1 MSSSQ
6 TRKETAREYA
16 LEFNLRAKKEFDRLD
31 AAIRLQL
38 AKKLKSR
45 LAGPKV
51 EADKLSGMPDC
62 YKIKLRSSGYRLVYQ
77 VIDERLV
84 VLVIA
89 VGKRENQQVY
99 GAAKSRVTH

>member
-6 TRKETAREYA
+6 KPKEAAPEYV
-16 LEFNLRAKKEFDRLD
+16 LEFNLKARKEFDRLD
-31 AAIRLQL
+31 AATRLQL

-45 LAGPKV
+45 LAGPRV

-77 VIDERLV
+77 VVDERLV
-84 VLVIA
+84 VLVVA
-89 VGKRENQQVY
+89 VGKRENQQAY

>member
-6 TRKETAREYA
+6 TPKEAATNYA

-45 LAGPKV
+45 LAEPRV
-51 EADKLSGMPDC
+51 DADKLSGMPDC

-77 VIDERLV
+77 VFDKRLV

-89 VGKRENQQVY
+89 VGKRENNQAY
-99 GAAKSRVTH
+99 GAALARFTH